1 MPNYLSVARVDEIVP
16 GTAKQVAAG
25 GKALAIYN
33 VGGKFYCTQ
42 GVCLHR
48 GGPLGEGDLDGTTV
62 TCPWHGW
69 EYDVTSGVNKM
80 NPDVRLA
87 CHSIM
92 VEGGEIKVSL
102 D

>member
-1 MPNYLSVARVDEIVP
+1 MANFLRVASVGEIAP
-16 GTAKQVAAG
+16 GTARQVAVAG
-25 GKALAIYN
+25 KTLAVYN
-33 VGGKFYCTQ
+33 VGGTFFCTD
-42 GVCLHR
+42 GICLHR

-69 EYDVTSGVNKM
+69 EYDVTTGANKM

-87 CHSIM
+87 CFAVK
-92 VEGGEIKVSL
+92 VEDGDVKVSI